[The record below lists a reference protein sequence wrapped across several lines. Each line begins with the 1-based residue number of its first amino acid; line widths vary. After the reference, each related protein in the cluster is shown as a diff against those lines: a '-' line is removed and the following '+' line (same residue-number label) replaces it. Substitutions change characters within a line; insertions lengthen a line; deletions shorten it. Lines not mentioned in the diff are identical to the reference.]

1 MKLASMLVVFA
12 AFGLWNVGSQAGVG
26 PGRAT
31 AANALDSAEST
42 AVIGY
47 YISPG
52 YPGSGYREG
61 DGQLADWAF
70 TAWEKASNGG
80 LRFVP
85 VEESDARVRLYWV
98 GRRDGFYGEARPT
111 MVAGR
116 QGTAVLVRPDMRGLG
131 PGIEEPAK
139 QDRLFRDSVV
149 YLTCLHEV
157 GHALGLPH
165 TADEQDIMY
174 WFGYGGDIPGF
185 FRRYRD
191 RLDRRDDI
199 PRHFGLSE
207 RDVARLRAQYPGR

>member
-1 MKLASMLVVFA
+1 
-12 AFGLWNVGSQAGVG
+12 
-26 PGRAT
+26 
-31 AANALDSAEST
+31 
-42 AVIGY
+42 
-47 YISPG
+47 
-52 YPGSGYREG
+52 
-61 DGQLADWAF
+61 
-70 TAWEKASNGG
+70 
-80 LRFVP
+80 
-85 VEESDARVRLYWV
+85 
-98 GRRDGFYGEARPT
+98 

-116 QGTAVLVRPDMRGLG
+116 QGTAVLVRPNMRGLG

-149 YLTCLHEV
+149 HLTCLHEV

-174 WFGYGGDIPGF
+174 WFGDGGDIPGF